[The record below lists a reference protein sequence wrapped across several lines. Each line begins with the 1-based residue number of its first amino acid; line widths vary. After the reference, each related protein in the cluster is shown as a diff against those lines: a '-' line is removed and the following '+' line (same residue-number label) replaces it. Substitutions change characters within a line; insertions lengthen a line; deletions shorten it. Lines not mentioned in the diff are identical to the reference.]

1 MTVDIFGKCG
11 QPLPDED
18 YVHLNFVSPFS
29 RVYKQLGQT
38 YPFYLAYENALC
50 DDYVTERFYLALSA
64 NMIPVVSNWA
74 NMSRI
79 APKHSYI
86 DMKDFGSITG
96 SICLIKTYSDHSF
109 IKTW

>member
-1 MTVDIFGKCG
+1 MG
-11 QPLPDED
+11 
-18 YVHLNFVSPFS
+18 
-29 RVYKQLGQT
+29 
-38 YPFYLAYENALC
+38 
-50 DDYVTERFYLALSA
+50 A

-86 DMKDFGSITG
+86 DVKDFGSIKG
-96 SICLIKTYSDHSF
+96 DKIICLIKTCSDLTY